1 MDLHPSEHPLKVGM
15 TYDTRDDF
23 KFTSPEPEDWDAEFA
38 VSVAVDDIA
47 HALEDLGHEALY
59 IGSGRKL
66 LDSFREYEGKV
77 DIIFNIAEGYFGRA
91 REAQVPAML
100 EMAGVPYVG
109 SDAYTLALSLN
120 KWHTK
125 VLASHYHIRTPAFA
139 LVRNDYE
146 IDLCR
151 PRSYPVI
158 CKLCYEGSS
167 KGLKED
173 SIVHNRTEL
182 RSLLRYLLRTY
193 KQPIL
198 VEQFVRGREIDVPI
212 IGSSPN
218 KAFGVVG
225 ISLDGSLNLG
235 NKFLTSKIVEA
246 DSYGFKYPLDE
257 PFVAKADSDAILLYN
272 LLECRDFGRI
282 DMRID
287 ERGVPYFL
295 EINPYPYLGKH
306 SSFNEIAT
314 KSGLGYTNM
323 IGMILQSALERQTLR
338 SRV

>member
-1 MDLHPSEHPLKVGM
+1 
-15 TYDTRDDF
+15 
-23 KFTSPEPEDWDAEFA
+23 
-38 VSVAVDDIA
+38 
-47 HALEDLGHEALY
+47 
-59 IGSGRKL
+59 
-66 LDSFREYEGKV
+66 
-77 DIIFNIAEGYFGRA
+77 
-91 REAQVPAML
+91 
-100 EMAGVPYVG
+100 
-109 SDAYTLALSLN
+109 
-120 KWHTK
+120 
-125 VLASHYHIRTPAFA
+125 
-139 LVRNDYE
+139 
-146 IDLCR
+146 
-151 PRSYPVI
+151 
-158 CKLCYEGSS
+158 
-167 KGLKED
+167 
-173 SIVHNRTEL
+173 
-182 RSLLRYLLRTY
+182 
-193 KQPIL
+193 L